1 MKKLIL
7 AIVVMLFTAA
17 SSFAQKE
24 SKEEPLLN
32 ARGSAQAY
40 LAEDNIIYLYDGNAV
55 AYIESANDNYHIYG
69 FNGKHLGWLKSG
81 TVYDNEGHLVGGLSS
96 SSNLVAPIEPFKGMK
111 RITPFK
117 RMKEIAPTQP
127 WFSSTSSSISL
138 ETLLKAGVS

>member
-7 AIVVMLFTAA
+7 LTLLVLFTAA
-17 SSFAQKE
+17 ASFAQKE
-24 SKEEPLLN
+24 SKEEPLLS

-40 LAEDNIIYLYDGNAV
+40 LAEDNIIYFYDGNAV
-55 AYIESANDNYHIYG
+55 AYLESANDNYHIYG

-96 SSNLVAPIEPFKGMK
+96 SNSMAIVIEPFKGMK

-117 RMKEIAPTQP
+117 RMKDIAPTPP

-138 ETLLKAGVS
+138 EALLKAGIN